1 MLQFERMSAESTGQR
16 WTIHDRGGREI
27 YLTHE
32 RWEHIIDPHNHPE
45 MSAYEEQL
53 QETVHNGA
61 RQQDPLNPMK
71 YRYVTAFNGLT
82 EDNTHI
88 VALVLF
94 RFSEDEEGRLR
105 PNNYI
110 VTAYQKAIR

>member
-1 MLQFERMSAESTGQR
+1 MIAGKR
-16 WTIHDRGGREI
+16 WTVRDRGGREI
-27 YLTHE
+27 YLTQE

-53 QETVHNGA
+53 KETIGSGT
-61 RQQDPLNPMK
+61 RQQDPLNPLK
-71 YRYVTAFNGLT
+71 HRYVKAFDGLV

-88 VALVLF
+88 VAIVLF
-94 RFSEDEEGRLR
+94 KFSANEAGALL
-105 PNNYI
+105 PNNYL

>member
-1 MLQFERMSAESTGQR
+1 MSDGKR
-16 WTIHDRGGREI
+16 WIVHDRGGREI

-32 RWEHIIDPHNHPE
+32 RWEHIINPHNHPE

-53 QETVHNGA
+53 KETIRSGA
-61 RQQDPLNPMK
+61 RQQDSLNPLK
-71 YRYVTAFNGLT
+71 YRYMKAFDGLA
-82 EDNTHI
+82 ENNTHI
-88 VALVLF
+88 VAIVLF
-94 RFSEDEEGRLR
+94 RFSTDENGTLL

>member
-1 MLQFERMSAESTGQR
+1 MAAGRR
-16 WTIHDRGGREI
+16 WGVHDRGGREI
-27 YLTHE
+27 YLTDE
-32 RWEHIIDPHNHPE
+32 RWAHIIDPHNHPE

-53 QETVHNGA
+53 KETIRSGA
-61 RQQDPLNPMK
+61 REQDSLNPLK
-71 YRYVTAFNGLT
+71 YRYVKAFEDLA

-88 VALVLF
+88 VAVVLF
-94 RFSEDEEGRLR
+94 RFREDEAGSLL

>member
-1 MLQFERMSAESTGQR
+1 MMTGRR
-16 WTIHDRGGREI
+16 WTVYDRGGREI
-27 YLTHE
+27 YLTDE

-53 QETVHNGA
+53 KETIRSGT
-61 RQQDPLNPMK
+61 RQQDSLNPLK
-71 YRYVTAFNGLT
+71 YRYVKAFAGLA
-82 EDNTHI
+82 EDNTHL
-88 VALVLF
+88 VAIGLF
-94 RFSEDEEGRLR
+94 RFSEDEAGAPR